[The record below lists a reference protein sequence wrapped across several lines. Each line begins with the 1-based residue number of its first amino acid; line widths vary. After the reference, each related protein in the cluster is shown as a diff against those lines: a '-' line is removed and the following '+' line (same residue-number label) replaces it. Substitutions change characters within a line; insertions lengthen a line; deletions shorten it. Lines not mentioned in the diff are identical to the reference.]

1 MPKKEVPAPA
11 AEAVAGP
18 SVAKDEPK
26 APEDPAVDS
35 KPVSGPSEVMENSP
49 VLPKRLEK
57 RNSIHLFFKN
67 LVGRICNPSQSNLQP
82 LDGLGNSYDCELYF
96 TMKCH

>member
-67 LVGRICNPSQSNLQP
+67 LVG
-82 LDGLGNSYDCELYF
+82 
-96 TMKCH
+96 